1 MKFTKVFLLA
11 VLVGFF
17 CQLALGQK
25 SQKPRLPVSAYK
37 TSAKIN
43 LNMADK
49 PGMTDSA
56 IVILNEAISFY
67 PDDAELH
74 FLLGKAYYL
83 RNKPLEMGE
92 QFAQAESLKI
102 QSKFQEE
109 IQQMRADKWLQVFNQ
124 GAKAFNE
131 QKIDSALQKFIACTV
146 IDPSHYKAF
155 MNAGYA
161 YSIKK
166 ENDQAI
172 SYLQQGL
179 KLAPDSLDILRV
191 YADVL
196 HSAGKTNE
204 ALEVY
209 LKIFQKD
216 PKDVN
221 ALTNIVSI
229 YGSLKDFDK
238 ALLFSQKLIEAD
250 SSFKDAYFN
259 EGTIY
264 LRKIQE
270 INSSLDSLKDKTGA
284 YLTDEKSKSRKEEL
298 DKKRG
303 ELFVQAE
310 TMFKKAA
317 ELDTTDLEARLFLAE
332 VYLEQEKLD
341 QALEP
346 LEFLVQRDSTNCEA
360 LRELWAVYAKKGVA
374 DKANETRN
382 KAEAQGC
389 LKKE

>member
-1 MKFTKVFLLA
+1 MKFTKVFLVA

-17 CQLALGQK
+17 CQSALGQK

-67 PDDAELH
+67 PGDAELH

-83 RNKPLEMGE
+83 KNKPQEMGQ

-102 QSKFQEE
+102 QPKFQEE
-109 IQQMRADKWLQVFNQ
+109 IQQMRAEKWLQIFNQ

-161 YSIKK
+161 YSLKG
-166 ENDQAI
+166 ENDKAI
-172 SYLQQGL
+172 PYLEKGL
-179 KLAPDSLDILRV
+179 KLAPDSLDILKI
-191 YADVL
+191 YASAL
-196 HSAGKTNE
+196 HNAGKTKE
-204 ALEVY
+204 ALDIY
-209 LKIFQKD
+209 LRVVERDPKDANILFNIASLYSFQKD
-216 PKDVN
+216 F
-221 ALTNIVSI
+221 A
-229 YGSLKDFDK
+229 K
-238 ALLFSQKLIEAD
+238 ALLFYQKLIEAD

-259 EGTIY
+259 MGWIY
-264 LRKIQE
+264 NQQIQE

-284 YLTDEKSKSRKEEL
+284 YLTDEKSKNRKEEL
-298 DKKRG
+298 EKRKS
-303 ELFVQAE
+303 ELFTKAE
-310 TMFKKAA
+310 SKLRKAV
-317 ELDTTDLEARLFLAE
+317 ELDTLDLEAQRLMAR
-332 VYLEQEKLD
+332 VYLDQDKLD
-341 QALEP
+341 QALGP
-346 LEFLVQRDSTNCEA
+346 LESLAKKDSTDCEA
-360 LRELWAVYAKKGVA
+360 LRDLWAVYAKKGVA
-374 DKANETRN
+374 DKANETR
-382 KAEAQGC
+382 KRAEAQGC